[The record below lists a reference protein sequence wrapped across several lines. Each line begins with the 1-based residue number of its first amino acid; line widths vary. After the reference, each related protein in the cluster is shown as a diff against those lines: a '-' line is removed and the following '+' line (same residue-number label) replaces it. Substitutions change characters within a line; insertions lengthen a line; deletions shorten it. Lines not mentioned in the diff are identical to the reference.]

1 MLFDP
6 ANENVIGK
14 MKDEFRR
21 KIISE
26 FVRLKSRIC
35 SLVDVD
41 GKENKKAKGLHKVI
55 VRGIRHKES
64 LMLFL
69 IKIDKIPSKKNSE

>member
-1 MLFDP
+1 
-6 ANENVIGK
+6 
-14 MKDEFRR
+14 MKDEFRG

-26 FVRLKSRIC
+26 FIGLKSKIY

-41 GKENKKAKGLHKVI
+41 GKENKKAKALNKVF

-64 LMLFL
+64 LMLSL
-69 IKIDKIPSKKNSE
+69 IKLIRYQVRRIQNKLNKLGNLLCF